1 MGNAG
6 RTRAQHDGAP
16 AAGVELNEAPS
27 ARESDGIVP
36 GSENHDNFSHFLD
49 GANEHLLPPG
59 RGSIEC
65 RVLRGGDQI
74 QPHDGVPAA
83 RLEKK
88 KTAKR
93 LWRSILLG
101 SKIDGFGV
109 AAASYLQELQERVLP
124 GMAHKPR
131 GTADALVPDCMKL
144 LAERLLRL
152 CGRWKNELI
161 FDVISCQPFECRSA
175 AVFFDERNKHVD
187 AAANHRK

>member
-1 MGNAG
+1 MSAARGG
-6 RTRAQHDGAP
+6 GAP
-16 AAGVELNEAPS
+16 AARVELNEAPS

-49 GANEHLLPPG
+49 GADEHLLPPG
-59 RGSIEC
+59 GGAVEC
-65 RVLRGGDQI
+65 RVLRGRDQI

-83 RLEKK
+83 GLEKK

-101 SKIDGFGV
+101 SEIDGFGT
-109 AAASYLQELQERVLP
+109 AAANYLQELQERVLP

-152 CGRWKNELI
+152 GGRWKNELI
-161 FDVISCQPFECRSA
+161 FDVISCQPFECRRA
-175 AVFFDERNKHVD
+175 AVFFDKRNKHVD